1 MRLTRNMRLLLALS
15 VVLTLLGIAGAAV
28 GLAGSLAEVWERLR
42 TGPAPI
48 FYGLLLFLAAVSA
61 IGGWLIWRLLFPGR
75 RRRPERS
82 KAGIPASR
90 EALEQR
96 IADGRAE
103 GIDVSAAERELL
115 ELARRREAGE
125 LFLCVFGQ
133 ISTGKSSLIRELVPG
148 AAVETG
154 VIGGTTRDIAHY
166 RWRTPGGDALVIADV
181 PGTAAPGSEAETAAM
196 AEAVRAH
203 VVVYTCDSDL
213 SREQYEE
220 LVALAALD
228 KPIVLALNK
237 GDRYSAEEIGLLEQ
251 RLSKRLREAGAEES
265 AVVVVS
271 ARSGSDGVADLA
283 AEVQRMVE
291 RSPDALEALR
301 DAAVFSVVATQL
313 DAAAAERRRQRSEE
327 LVRGYTRKAVVG
339 AVAAVSPGTDILI
352 QGYLGTALVK
362 EMCALY
368 DVPARDIDI
377 DRLLRLSQGY
387 VGRTLPILLA
397 VAGNGLK
404 AFPGVGTIAGGLT
417 HAVAY
422 GLIFDALGRGLAQAL
437 DDGGELRP
445 AAAARKFRENLGE
458 DLRARTIRM
467 AKLVLEE
474 KDTSRDQ

>member
-1 MRLTRNMRLLLALS
+1 MRLLLALS

-61 IGGWLIWRLLFPGR
+61 IGGWLIWRLLFPAR
-75 RRRPERS
+75 RS
-82 KAGIPASR
+82 KPDRRKAVVPASR

-103 GIDVSAAERELL
+103 GIDVSAAERELE

-148 AAVETG
+148 AEVETG

-166 RWRTPGGDALVIADV
+166 RWRTPGGDTLVIADV

-203 VVVYTCDSDL
+203 VVIYTCDSDL

-237 GDRYSAEEIGLLEQ
+237 GDRYSADEIELLEKRLRQ
-251 RLSKRLREAGAEES
+251 RLSEAGADES

-271 ARSGSDGVADLA
+271 ARSGGEGVEDLA
-283 AEVQRMVE
+283 AQVQRMVE

-313 DAAAAERRRQRSEE
+313 DAAAAERRRRRSEE

-474 KDTSRDQ
+474 KGASRDQ